1 MGQAGCCGDP
11 ASLPQFTA
19 KQLEKLAQKA
29 EKDSKAEQAK
39 VKKVSV
45 GPDAGRAVLLVLCS
59 DPPWGGAR
67 LEAPGVAHALGG
79 LACSHWL
86 QPLSGCSSSWGLG
99 QSE

>member
-1 MGQAGCCGDP
+1 M
-11 ASLPQFTA
+11 
-19 KQLEKLAQKA
+19 
-29 EKDSKAEQAK
+29 
-39 VKKVSV
+39 KKVSV
-45 GPDAGRAVLLVLCS
+45 GPDAGRAILLVLCS
-59 DPPWGGAR
+59 DPPWGGVR